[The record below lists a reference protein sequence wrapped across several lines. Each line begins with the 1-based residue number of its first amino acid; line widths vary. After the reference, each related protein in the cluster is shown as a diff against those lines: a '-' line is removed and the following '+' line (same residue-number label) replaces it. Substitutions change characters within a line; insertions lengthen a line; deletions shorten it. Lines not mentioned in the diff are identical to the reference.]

1 MEQFL
6 SQLIQPEDIEK
17 IKPGEFNVLRAPRG
31 SGKTTFMFDDKIL
44 ELARAKKHVLYLIQN
59 TSTRDFIAARH
70 NDKAKVFTDCNYNGW
85 FSKRRE
91 KKGVWTAEEDE
102 DFVHVMCYQTFA
114 ALLRNEGTD
123 WLDDIDLIVWDEFDD
138 IKGYYEK
145 EVEKIKRVLPDFSSA
160 QLVALLQEG
169 SSRSIVNFI
178 YQVKKFILEPAKLRL
193 LAISAT
199 PECAALYFRDY
210 INYILTGQLENYYE
224 AEETIYINSVI
235 EAIKDGTIGP
245 APGKRYWCYTRF
257 ITDGFAI
264 ENIARTRGF
273 NTIFIWSNQNKN
285 YAHLW
290 TPEKTEALRMIE
302 QEHRAPA
309 QYDFIIVS
317 PAVGRGVDI
326 YDTSIQNWICNSV
339 EYEDIGQFIR
349 ARFKPDVQFI
359 LNEGKGLV
367 DFIQN
372 GFAIDYY
379 QWHTLEELRDLL
391 EKKPIFTKEVRPK
404 KLLTFN
410 AIKNYYTDLFEQRRY
425 GSKHIMQY
433 RIKPAE

>member
-44 ELARAKKHVLYLIQN
+44 ELARAKKHILYLIQN

-145 EVEKIKRVLPDFSSA
+145 EVEKIKKVLPDFSSA

-199 PECAALYFRDY
+199 PE
-210 INYILTGQLENYYE
+210 
-224 AEETIYINSVI
+224 
-235 EAIKDGTIGP
+235 
-245 APGKRYWCYTRF
+245 
-257 ITDGFAI
+257 
-264 ENIARTRGF
+264 
-273 NTIFIWSNQNKN
+273 
-285 YAHLW
+285 
-290 TPEKTEALRMIE
+290 
-302 QEHRAPA
+302 
-309 QYDFIIVS
+309 
-317 PAVGRGVDI
+317 
-326 YDTSIQNWICNSV
+326 
-339 EYEDIGQFIR
+339 
-349 ARFKPDVQFI
+349 
-359 LNEGKGLV
+359 
-367 DFIQN
+367 
-372 GFAIDYY
+372 
-379 QWHTLEELRDLL
+379 
-391 EKKPIFTKEVRPK
+391 
-404 KLLTFN
+404 
-410 AIKNYYTDLFEQRRY
+410 
-425 GSKHIMQY
+425 
-433 RIKPAE
+433 